1 MLHDTHNTFPRR
13 FVGKFSDWSKSRIVC
28 WDCYLLDCTSWIEP
42 LGIWKRFDL
51 AFCNVGSPLLRMLCM
66 RFALSTEFNNI
77 LNSPSWSIKAYKQVQ
92 KMTFRAPALSQRD
105 YRLCVWLV
113 YFRVSWKP
121 KKFAF
126 IYISLQNNLALK
138 RAYISR
144 NSLSFK
150 KAKMCLLSQHQSN

>member
-1 MLHDTHNTFPRR
+1 
-13 FVGKFSDWSKSRIVC
+13 
-28 WDCYLLDCTSWIEP
+28 
-42 LGIWKRFDL
+42 
-51 AFCNVGSPLLRMLCM
+51 M

-77 LNSPSWSIKAYKQVQ
+77 LNSPSCPIKAYKQVQ
-92 KMTFRAPALSQRD
+92 KMTFREPALSQRD

-113 YFRVSWKP
+113 YFRVSCKP

-126 IYISLQNNLALK
+126 IYIKNNPALRNNPALK

>member
-1 MLHDTHNTFPRR
+1 
-13 FVGKFSDWSKSRIVC
+13 
-28 WDCYLLDCTSWIEP
+28 
-42 LGIWKRFDL
+42 
-51 AFCNVGSPLLRMLCM
+51 MLCM
-66 RFALSTEFNNI
+66 RFALSTEFNNV

-150 KAKMCLLSQHQSN
+150 KAKMCLLSQHQLN